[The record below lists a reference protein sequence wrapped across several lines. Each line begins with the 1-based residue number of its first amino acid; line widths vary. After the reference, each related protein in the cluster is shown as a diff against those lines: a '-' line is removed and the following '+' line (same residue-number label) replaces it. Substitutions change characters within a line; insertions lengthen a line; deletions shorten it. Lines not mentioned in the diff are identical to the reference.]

1 MSDLAAVGT
10 ERRVCRGHGRSHGG
24 QSRGHQAQVIS
35 TIISIYLQY
44 LHIYR
49 SGYLGAWS
57 PHTHGHPLV
66 CSTWAVAASTLYL
79 GQVVSV
85 ISILFL

>member
-1 MSDLAAVGT
+1 M
-10 ERRVCRGHGRSHGG
+10 
-24 QSRGHQAQVIS
+24 
-35 TIISIYLQY
+35 ISIYLQY

-85 ISILFL
+85 FLYYLYKISVISIMNIILYQADGTLQKHDVLEPTHSE